1 MREQFDARDLVHTPA
16 QMMTEFVQWSERIQN
31 EPGVK
36 FGIPAIDKVLIPIR
50 PGNLV
55 SVIARP
61 GHAKTSLLVFLA
73 RQEAARILARGK
85 ESEECVV
92 YVTWE
97 QTSEELTAM
106 LMARPEANL
115 SDIVWGRA
123 DMSKINRMAVKG
135 ARNPVWIIGHGI
147 SRAGLNVPRMTPSL
161 VLQAIESMQADFNIR
176 PTLMLFDYLQL
187 IPTRRAQD
195 RVQQVT
201 EMPIK
206 IKELAMRIGAPAIAG
221 VQASREVD
229 SQKLK
234 IPEARHAQWASS
246 IEQTSDRILS
256 LWRPALTED
265 RKTPDGDEIERID
278 IDGQILEFTEN
289 LLIIQMLKQRGD
301 RGRYRWAMYFDP
313 ALMKLAELETRKVE
327 F

>member
-1 MREQFDARDLVHTPA
+1 MAKKFDARDLVHTPA
-16 QMMTEFVQWSERIQN
+16 QMMSEFVRWSEQIQS
-31 EPGVK
+31 EPGVQ
-36 FGIPAIDKVLIPIR
+36 FGIPAIDRVLIPIR
-50 PGNLV
+50 AGNLV
-55 SVIARP
+55 SIIARP
-61 GHAKTSLLVFLA
+61 GHAKTSLLVYLA
-73 RQEAARILARGK
+73 RQEGLRILARGK
-85 ESEECVV
+85 EEEECVV
-92 YVTWE
+92 YTTWE

-106 LMARPEANL
+106 LMACPGANL

-123 DMSKINRMAVKG
+123 DMDQINRMAVKG
-135 ARNPVWIIGHGI
+135 ARMPVWIIGHGI
-147 SRAGLNVPRMTPSL
+147 SRAGLKAPRMTPDL
-161 VLQAIESMQADFNIR
+161 VLDAIESMREDFNIR

-187 IPTRRAQD
+187 IPTLRAQD

-201 EMPIK
+201 EMPIR

-229 SQKLK
+229 SQQIK

-256 LWRPALTED
+256 LWRPALTE
-265 RKTPDGDEIERID
+265 GANGVVQLGEQSF
-278 IDGQILEFTEN
+278 QITEN

-301 RGRYRWAMYFDP
+301 RGRYRWGMYFDP
-313 ALMKLAELETRKVE
+313 ALMRLAELETREVR